1 MDLLKY
7 RSNQPFFEQIQ
18 KVIKIKTVEEGVEYL
33 FSQIARNSQ
42 IEKAIS
48 FCLKYHTGQFRK
60 SGEEYSVHPIL
71 VSSIVAYMGGS
82 ENMVISAILHDVVE
96 DTHCDISVIRAEF
109 GEDVERLVEGLT
121 KIVNIREDKLAPST
135 SQEKLKS
142 SADSFR
148 KMLLISIQD
157 VRVLVIKLCDRVHN
171 MLTLDVLREEK
182 RRRIAGET
190 LMVYAPIAHRL
201 GMSTIKNLLEDLSF
215 KNVLPNEYN
224 KIDTYIKQQTQT
236 LQLKLNSF
244 SQKVKELMLENGF
257 LEENFIVQARVKH
270 YYSIYLKMQRK
281 GISIEEVLDLLAIR
295 IIVKQSQDCY
305 LVLGLIHQNF
315 NPLIS
320 RFKDYIALPK
330 QNGYQTIHTT
340 IFDEQNIVEVQIRT
354 FDMQKTAEF
363 GVAAHWKYKNSF
375 IVNPKL
381 DWLNDLNKEEKSDNS
396 VEFYEYA
403 KDNLY
408 IEDIAVYSPKGEIFT
423 LPRGSTALD
432 YAYEIHTEIGLYA
445 KEAYLNKT
453 KVSLLTKLKNGD
465 IVSIVTGSEPEFRC
479 SWLNS
484 LKTGKAKDAVRT
496 FCKNQIKDINY
507 KISISILST
516 IFLNTSSKIKAF
528 IRKEN
533 IKDVSRAATD
543 SSFLLETVNSI
554 KKYQNEFF
562 SFNKYQ
568 LKKQKFDN
576 VVVYSNIKINEA
588 VFDYCCNPKRGDDI
602 MGFVKNHTAIIHH
615 KLCKKVDKMIDSQN
629 MIFVKWTKN
638 ALRRYNLILSLENKR
653 GSLFTFF
660 RDLLKLQIDVVRIN
674 LNEDKETISD
684 FFEMTIELKENLNVE
699 TIKEALR
706 KKYKIIEFI
715 PENDAYA
722 KN

>member
-7 RSNQPFFEQIQ
+7 RSNQAFFDLIQ
-18 KVIKIKTVEEGVEYL
+18 KVSEIKSVEQAKIHL
-33 FSQIARNSQ
+33 FSQIKRSSQ
-42 IEKAIS
+42 LDKALA
-48 FCLKYHTGQFRK
+48 FCLKYHSGQYRK
-60 SGEEYSVHPIL
+60 SGEEYAVHPIL

-96 DTHCDISVIRAEF
+96 DTSCDISVIREEF

-121 KIVNIREDKLAPST
+121 KIVNIRENKLSPSS

-171 MLTLDVLREEK
+171 MLTIDALREEK
-182 RRRIAGET
+182 RKRIAGET

-201 GMSTIKNLLEDLSF
+201 GMSAIKNILEDLSF

-224 KIDTYIKQQTQT
+224 KINTYIKQQSQT

-244 SQKVKELMLENGF
+244 SQKVKDLMLANGF
-257 LEENFIVQARVKH
+257 FEEDFLVQNRVKH

-281 GISIEEVLDLLAIR
+281 GISLEEVLDLLAIR
-295 IIVKQSQDCY
+295 IIVKEAKDCY
-305 LVLGLIHQNF
+305 LVLGLVHQNF

-340 IFDEQNIVEVQIRT
+340 IFDEQNIIEVQIRT

-381 DWLNDLNKEEKSDNS
+381 DWLSDLNKEEKSDNS

-408 IEDIAVYSPKGEIFT
+408 VEDIAVYSPKGEIFT

-479 SWLNS
+479 SWLEN
-484 LKTGKAKDAVRT
+484 LKTGKAKDAVKT
-496 FCKNQIKDINY
+496 FCKNQLKEINY
-507 KISISILST
+507 KVAISILTT
-516 IFLNTSSKIKAF
+516 IFLNTTNKIKAYL
-528 IRKEN
+528 RKEN
-533 IKDVSRAATD
+533 IKDVEKVAND
-543 SSFLLETVNSI
+543 SNYLLEVVNQI

-562 SFNKYQ
+562 AFNKYQ
-568 LKKQKFDN
+568 VKKQKLDN

-588 VFDYCCNPKRGDDI
+588 IFDYCCNPKRGDDI
-602 MGFVKNHTAIIHH
+602 MAFLKNHTAIVHH
-615 KLCKKVDKMIDSQN
+615 KLCKKAEKMITSQN
-629 MIFVKWTKN
+629 MLFVKWTKN
-638 ALRRYNLILSLENKR
+638 TPRRYNLILSLENKR
-653 GSLFTFF
+653 GSLFALF
-660 RDLLKLQIDVVRIN
+660 RDLLKLKIDVIHIN
-674 LNEDKETISD
+674 LKEDKEAASD
-684 FFEMTIELKENLNVE
+684 FFEMTIELEEDLKIESV
-699 TIKEALR
+699 IEALK
-706 KKYKIIEFI
+706 KKYKIIEFVSVD
-715 PENDAYA
+715 DAY
-722 KN
+722 KK